1 MSHIMQQLIFQCQ
14 NALKPCPQSVKG
26 VCNIDTQ
33 CACLCNT
40 FHNCRDCLGKMF
52 YDPLHRTR
60 RYQCLPITYSY
71 VEWFAETF
79 ASEIYRILFH
89 YDEIWKD
96 MANMN
101 ILSIGCGPATELIAV
116 EKIMRDKSIIIS
128 CQYIGFDKL
137 LLEFSMGN
145 TN

>member
-1 MSHIMQQLIFQCQ
+1 
-14 NALKPCPQSVKG
+14 
-26 VCNIDTQ
+26 
-33 CACLCNT
+33 
-40 FHNCRDCLGKMF
+40 MF